1 MSLNPYYVF
10 LKGKFMFH
18 TKIGKVQIINPH
30 QEELKNPC
38 LDDTCSIE
46 QKLNK
51 NKEKIECL
59 IGDYWDS
66 YIKMSEMKDKD
77 VLYWVDGNGCFLANL
92 VGLNLK
98 SIKEYQIDFKRAE
111 REFKNIRDKCSKEKT
126 LESSK
131 KLKKAEKTL
140 NEKYECLIKKIEDAI
155 NYNQTKIASFVSSY
169 GFLQITSAKV
179 QSAVISENI
188 SEVGFQRAIERS
200 LGVMNETED
209 MMLMSDFINIYNS
222 FCMLVRMYEHSGKLK
237 EQRSGKLEAEY
248 ADPLFT
254 DTINLF
260 LQYLT
265 GQYFFIGK
273 IKAIGISRFFVG
285 LNEIYRLYIKNG
297 GSRIGFWKNIADISD
312 RLIPYSGMGCK
323 EDLENYEYL
332 KQKYIYVDFPPYDP
346 SYDYSR
352 LRKRFDAIGDIFKFL
367 IENKKNLYYRKST
380 YYCQVR
386 QGYMFV
392 TSEHIRD
399 AFSRFIYLLLQD
411 IINDAFKNCYDTFHF
426 EAIDRKVEFL
436 FKPSPI
442 EALKIELGFD
452 MIAGITYQKC
462 NICGKLFIPSSIR
475 NKSGC
480 CCHKCIDLYYKRKV
494 RAGKKN
500 NYVSMCQKESYLL
513 SN

>member
-1 MSLNPYYVF
+1 MMNVSLNSYYVF

-30 QEELKNPC
+30 QEELKKKKLKNPC
-38 LDDTCSIE
+38 LDDTCSIQ

-51 NKEKIECL
+51 NKKKIECL

-111 REFKNIRDKCSKEKT
+111 REFKNIRKECSKEKT
-126 LESSK
+126 SESSE

-155 NYNQTKIASFVSSY
+155 NYNQTKIASFVSNY

-179 QSAVISENI
+179 QSAVISEQISENI
-188 SEVGFQRAIERS
+188 SEVGFQKAIERS
-200 LGVMNETED
+200 FGVINETED
-209 MMLMSDFINIYNS
+209 MMLMRDFIDIYDS

-237 EQRSGKLEAEY
+237 EPHSGKLEEEY

-265 GQYFFIGK
+265 GKYFFIGK
-273 IKAIGISRFFVG
+273 IKSIGISRFFVG

-297 GSRIGFWKNIADISD
+297 GSRIGFWKNIADISN
-312 RLIPYSGMGCK
+312 RLISYSGMGYK

-332 KQKYIYVDFPPYDP
+332 KQKYIYVDFPSCDP

-352 LRKRFDAIGDIFKFL
+352 LRKRFDVIGDIFRFL
-367 IENKKNLYYRKST
+367 IENEKNLYYRNSAFGF
-380 YYCQVR
+380 QVR
-386 QGYMFV
+386 QGYIFV
-392 TSEHIRD
+392 TSEYIRD
-399 AFSRFIYLLLQD
+399 VLSRFIYLLLQD

-480 CCHKCIDLYYKRKV
+480 CCHKCIDLYCKRKV
-494 RAGKKN
+494 RARKKA
-500 NYVSMCQKESYLL
+500 
-513 SN
+513 